1 MRDIK
6 SNRYNYYD
14 ISIYETYKSIQT
26 SSFQYSPVMTTKTEM
41 FHETYFP
48 NYFQMVV
55 DVYQTGVFN
64 LNGFNLD
71 VLHYPSIFKEDLM
84 RYTYVSSK
92 EIVCVCIFGVI
103 FSCFR
108 YVLTVLL
115 FQVKFFLLMLSFNHV
130 SRCLNSKGT
139 NLFII
144 QTRQGSVLGP
154 LLFTL

>member
-1 MRDIK
+1 
-6 SNRYNYYD
+6 
-14 ISIYETYKSIQT
+14 
-26 SSFQYSPVMTTKTEM
+26 MTTKTEM
-41 FHETYFP
+41 FHEAYFP

-108 YVLTVLL
+108 YILTVLL
-115 FQVKFFLLMLSFNHV
+115 FQVSFSGTFILEHV
-130 SRCLNSKGT
+130 SE
-139 NLFII
+139 IMADAI
-144 QTRQGSVLGP
+144 Y
-154 LLFTL
+154 